1 MLDFCCYDN
10 KETPSKNFKQIQI
23 AWNHHSQH
31 LDHDPVSRIK
41 LKKKKERT
49 SHVHLQQ
56 YFTPHEFKREN
67 FKSLLTWLFH
77 KVHAPRTKF
86 RRHVIFKSLPRSSIT
101 LLMISISSLK
111 RGGEGVFLC
120 NFADYLAIS
129 SMWRTGFFVVVNLC
143 RSRNSDP
150 KPRDRNTHW

>member
-1 MLDFCCYDN
+1 MKKRVTCTCNNTSRL
-10 KETPSKNFKQIQI
+10 KNLRGKTL
-23 AWNHHSQH
+23 N
-31 LDHDPVSRIK
+31 
-41 LKKKKERT
+41 
-49 SHVHLQQ
+49 
-56 YFTPHEFKREN
+56 
-67 FKSLLTWLFH
+67 LTLPGFF
-77 KVHAPRTKF
+77 TKF
-86 RRHVIFKSLPRSSIT
+86 THHVQKFGRHVIFKSLPRSSIT

-150 KPRDRNTHW
+150 KPRDRNTH